1 MSPMIVD
8 SFTHV
13 WESPEQLGRR
23 AAGGQSA
30 ERRDPLAERLLHA
43 DPLEHFES
51 LGPVAVS
58 LVYGFASQLT
68 EAKIPAKLVAHYVRS
83 HPDRLIGVAGI
94 DPTQESAGEQLADAI
109 DEQGFRAVAVSPSAQ
124 GFHPMDSRAMSFYR
138 QVARRGLPLVV
149 HWGPAPSPAA
159 RLEFADP
166 ILLDE
171 VLRELPDLRL
181 VIGGLSQ
188 PWADRTLALM
198 TKHSGVLASLGGL
211 LGTPW
216 QAYNTLVRVEELG
229 LMDRVLFAS
238 NFPFNTPSACIE
250 ALYSINRVA
259 QGSNLPTVPREML
272 RGIVE
277 RDALKLLGLES
288 ARPAETPAAEP
299 SQAAPAADDTGN

>member
-1 MSPMIVD
+1 MIVD

-23 AAGGQSA
+23 PGGRSA
-30 ERRDPLAERLLHA
+30 DRRDPYADRLLHA

-51 LGPVAVS
+51 LGPVGVS
-58 LVYGFASQLT
+58 LVYTFASQLT
-68 EAKIPAKLVAHYVRS
+68 EAKIPTKLVANYVRG

-94 DPTQESAGEQLADAI
+94 DPTQESAGEQLADAV
-109 DEQGFRAVAVSPSAQ
+109 DRQGFRAVAVSPSAH

-166 ILLDE
+166 VLLDE
-171 VLRELPDLRL
+171 VLRELPDLKL
-181 VIGGLSQ
+181 VIGGLCQ

-198 TKHSGVLASLGGL
+198 SKHPGVLASLGGL

-216 QAYNTLVRVEELG
+216 QAYNTLLRVEELG

-238 NFPFNTPSACIE
+238 NFPFNTPAACIE
-250 ALYSINRVA
+250 TLYSINRMA

-277 RDALKLLGLES
+277 RDTLKLLGLEPPRS
-288 ARPAETPAAEP
+288 AEAPPPETADPAR
-299 SQAAPAADDTGN
+299 APDSPGN